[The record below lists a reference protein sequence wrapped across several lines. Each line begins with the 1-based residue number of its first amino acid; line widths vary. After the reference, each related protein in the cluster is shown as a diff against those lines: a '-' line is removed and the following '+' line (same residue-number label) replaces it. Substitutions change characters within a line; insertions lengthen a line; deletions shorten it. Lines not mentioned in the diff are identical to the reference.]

1 VYGSGIHKVLT
12 IGGSYPGA
20 LSAWFKSLY
29 PSADAA
35 WSSSGVI
42 NVIQN
47 YGMYDYDLYVAAERS
62 GQTCVDVIRNVTNYI
77 EDAITG
83 KLTPDD

>member
-1 VYGSGIHKVLT
+1 MGRKRDWLV

-29 PSADAA
+29 PSHAKAA

-42 NVIQN
+42 NAIEN
-47 YGMYDYDLYVAAERS
+47 FENFDLDIYQATEKS
-62 GQTCVDVIRNVTNYI
+62 GKSCT
-77 EDAITG
+77 
-83 KLTPDD
+83 